1 MYVELLVGN
10 ESGTKVYQ
18 PVVQEGIEWS
28 TERKNTPGKLVFKV
42 LYDNILDF
50 SEGSPVR
57 MKVDGDNVFF
67 GFVFKQQRTKDK
79 IITVTAYDQL
89 RYLKNKDTKVY
100 EGKTANQFVKMIA
113 DDYALNLGTLDDTGY
128 VIESRVEENTSLFE
142 MIANALDLTLT
153 NTGEMY
159 VLYDD
164 FGKLTL
170 KSLSS
175 MYVGVPGAYLMIDEE
190 TGQNF
195 DYTSS
200 IDENTYNKIKLT
212 YDNKDTGKRDVYI
225 TQDSSNINKW
235 GILQYFDTLQKGENG
250 QAKVKSIE
258 GVGSCKVKRVWN
270 GDIRPADMIVST
282 VVKNWYESI
291 ISTVPAAVKPWL
303 DAVYNAAKDKKLT
316 VGGTVHVVITDSD
329 DYGEASSTL
338 VQYVQQTLDP
348 EETAGEGY
356 GLAPIGHVVSV
367 ASASP
372 VSIEV
377 KTTVTFEE
385 GHNWSNTKAAI
396 AEAVDAYFLE
406 LRKNWSE
413 TSQTIVRVSQIENR
427 ILGVDGVVDVT
438 GTKLNGTA
446 SNMTLTEFCIPK
458 LGGVSA

>member
-195 DYTSS
+195 DYTSFLMIHRLLTLLLICYAVLPMQNRFQDLHRTQPVPIS
-200 IDENTYNKIKLT
+200 ENLLKNVVL
-212 YDNKDTGKRDVYI
+212 
-225 TQDSSNINKW
+225 
-235 GILQYFDTLQKGENG
+235 
-250 QAKVKSIE
+250 
-258 GVGSCKVKRVWN
+258 VGNRVLF
-270 GDIRPADMIVST
+270 RRHP
-282 VVKNWYESI
+282 
-291 ISTVPAAVKPWL
+291 L
-303 DAVYNAAKDKKLT
+303 HRCL
-316 VGGTVHVVITDSD
+316 
-329 DYGEASSTL
+329 
-338 VQYVQQTLDP
+338 
-348 EETAGEGY
+348 
-356 GLAPIGHVVSV
+356 
-367 ASASP
+367 
-372 VSIEV
+372 
-377 KTTVTFEE
+377 
-385 GHNWSNTKAAI
+385 
-396 AEAVDAYFLE
+396 
-406 LRKNWSE
+406 
-413 TSQTIVRVSQIENR
+413 
-427 ILGVDGVVDVT
+427 
-438 GTKLNGTA
+438 
-446 SNMTLTEFCIPK
+446 C
-458 LGGVSA
+458 